1 MELFSKEENPID
13 KELTLGTIDEMVA
26 KIKYAINA
34 IAELRVS
41 KSKKISGKEF
51 SFPISIDNKFDKDT
65 YELAQDFFPVLK
77 KTGFISVRTVRKR
90 WSFLAGYYNKS
101 FPLALIKTSNY
112 EQLKESYENGISQ
125 KIKELSNNLIEDILK
140 VFEYLGAKSIQ
151 IIDQTEFSA
160 ETNVSVPAQVPVDV
174 NIAVNFSKYILR
186 EKHFGINP
194 MNLKEAQKLFSLF
207 HNMPK
212 IYGVIKSRTESNL
225 VSESFTEKIAFG
237 ANVKVSAQGVGVGA
251 KFNHARNWA
260 IHLSFYD
267 KSELN

>member
-51 SFPISIDNKFDKDT
+51 SFPIAIDNKFDKET
-65 YELAQDFFPVLK
+65 YEIAQDFFPVLK
-77 KTGFISVRTVRKR
+77 KTGMVSVRTVRKR
-90 WSFLAGYYNKS
+90 WSFLAGYHNKS
-101 FPLALIKTSNY
+101 FPLALTKTSNY
-112 EQLKESYENGISQ
+112 DQLKDSYENGISQ
-125 KIKELSNNLIEDILK
+125 KIRKLSNNLIEDILK

-151 IIDQTEFSA
+151 IIDQTEFGA
-160 ETNVSVPAQVPVDV
+160 ETNVSVPVKVPVDV

-237 ANVKVSAQGVGVGA
+237 ANVNV
-251 KFNHARNWA
+251 
-260 IHLSFYD
+260 
-267 KSELN
+267 